1 MTVMLYIRKILRPS
15 WFVDLK
21 DRLETDGWT
30 DTADRITLLAN
41 AVGNRERKCAEN
53 YSK

>member
-1 MTVMLYIRKILRPS
+1 MTVMLYIRKILRSS

-30 DTADRITLLAN
+30 DTTDRITLLAI